1 MLCSWRYLNRVPRSA
16 YGSCIMASSFRV
28 EGARMWG
35 KPHWHR
41 LFSCANDFCC
51 TSSYDERD
59 DCGTNQ
65 GIDRAET
72 RTVKEVMLSDP
83 VDYVRPMYIIKN
95 TTHRDG
101 AIRKSN
107 FGLLKLHRI
116 TERDETRV
124 EPMELSGPTDY
135 CHPDWERCIVHH
147 PSHMMQIFSLK
158 LAQIPIDK
166 NPIELYGYIAVRD
179 CRDSLLNYIV
189 NCSRDDPITVQQGS
203 LIEMT
208 GPKRGISMSCSVLLE
223 FDMRIR
229 KEGKEEDDL
238 QLIDGAS
245 EVSELITT
253 PCRPYTQRINGESG
267 AVDITLAFLHRA
279 VEATIEVVI
288 SGVHSCF
295 SLSLSSFVSIRGLQK
310 EIQLFHGTIA
320 ESCALRR
327 FVIAVRIDTWMHL
340 KFRIGQK
347 GSRKDLERYC
357 SFEANNHGCA
367 DQQIMFDVA
376 CISAKVTWSA
386 MPL

>member
-1 MLCSWRYLNRVPRSA
+1 MDLVSWQVALEYK
-16 YGSCIMASSFRV
+16 
-28 EGARMWG
+28 GAKMWG

-41 LFSCANDFCC
+41 FFPCANDFCC
-51 TSSYDERD
+51 TFSYDVRE
-59 DCGTNQ
+59 DCATNQ
-65 GIDRAET
+65 RIDRAET
-72 RTVKEVMLSDP
+72 RTVKEVILSDP
-83 VDYVRPMYIIKN
+83 VDYVHPMYIIKN

-101 AIRKSN
+101 AIHKSN
-107 FGLLKLHRI
+107 FGLLKSHHI
-116 TERDETRV
+116 TERDETRL
-124 EPMELSGPTDY
+124 EPMELSGPTDD
-135 CHPDWERCIVHH
+135 CHPDWERCIVHYS
-147 PSHMMQIFSLK
+147 SHMMQIFSLK
-158 LAQIPIDK
+158 LAQIPIDR
-166 NPIELYGYIAVRD
+166 NPVELYGYIAVRD

-208 GPKRGISMSCSVLLE
+208 GPKRGISMRFSVLLE

-229 KEGKEEDDL
+229 NGGKEEDDL

-245 EVSELITT
+245 EVSELTT
-253 PCRPYTQRINGESG
+253 PRRPYTERINGESG
-267 AVDITLAFLHRA
+267 AVDITLAFLHKA

-288 SGVHSCF
+288 SEVHSCF
-295 SLSLSSFVSIRGLQK
+295 SLSLSSLVFIRGLQK
-310 EIQLFHGTIA
+310 EIQLFHGTIG

-347 GSRKDLERYC
+347 GSRTDLEHYC

-376 CISAKVTWSA
+376 CVSAKVTWSTV
-386 MPL
+386 PF

>member
-1 MLCSWRYLNRVPRSA
+1 MLCSWRYLNRVLR
-16 YGSCIMASSFRV
+16 YDVR
-28 EGARMWG
+28 ED
-35 KPHWHR
+35 
-41 LFSCANDFCC
+41 CA
-51 TSSYDERD
+51 
-59 DCGTNQ
+59 TNQ

-72 RTVKEVMLSDP
+72 RTVKEVILSDP
-83 VDYVRPMYIIKN
+83 VDYVHPMYIIKN

-101 AIRKSN
+101 AIHKSN
-107 FGLLKLHRI
+107 FGLLKSHHI
-116 TERDETRV
+116 TERDETRL
-124 EPMELSGPTDY
+124 EPMELSGPTDD
-135 CHPDWERCIVHH
+135 CHPDWERCIVHYS
-147 PSHMMQIFSLK
+147 SHMMQIFSLK
-158 LAQIPIDK
+158 FAQIPIDR
-166 NPIELYGYIAVRD
+166 NPVELYGYIAVRD

-208 GPKRGISMSCSVLLE
+208 GPKRGISMRFSVLLE

-229 KEGKEEDDL
+229 NGGKEEDDL

-245 EVSELITT
+245 EVSELTT
-253 PCRPYTQRINGESG
+253 PHRPYTERINGESG
-267 AVDITLAFLHRA
+267 AVDITSAFLHKA

-288 SGVHSCF
+288 SEVHSCF
-295 SLSLSSFVSIRGLQK
+295 SLSLSSLVFIRGLQK
-310 EIQLFHGTIA
+310 EIQLFHGTIG

-347 GSRKDLERYC
+347 GSRTDLEHYC

-376 CISAKVTWSA
+376 CVSAKVTWSTV
-386 MPL
+386 PF